1 MVPLPATPGEPLLT
15 AHDDAEIFELAPI
28 SLWAEDYS
36 GLRRLFRQ
44 WRAAGVTDLLGH
56 LRDDPRHIRQ
66 CIAAIRIVKV
76 NRRTLTMFGAAD
88 LAALN
93 AHLNHVMGGNNYAAR
108 AEELLQLWQG
118 ATSFAFTGVGYAL
131 DGRRLDVRVNTRI
144 MPGHEATWSRV
155 LVALEDVT
163 AEQQALRQLRVSET
177 YARGLFE
184 QSPVSLW
191 VEDFSVIKR
200 RLDGLRA
207 KGVLDL
213 RRYIELYPEF
223 VRQCVRDIR
232 LIDINQQSLPLF
244 AAPDKTTL
252 LNRIPDIFRDDILP
266 FFTEELIELWQG
278 RLQQQHETVL
288 YTLSG
293 ERLNLFV
300 QLSVMPGCEPDW
312 SMMLVSLTD
321 ITARKRAEA
330 SLEYLGK
337 HDVLTGLFNRAYFL
351 EQVDTLERH
360 GPFPVTVIMAD
371 LDGLK
376 TTNDTHGHAAGDTL
390 LRRASGV
397 LQSAVAQPH
406 WAARIGGDEFV
417 VLMTDTDQPQG
428 AAVIGKIEAMVEAD
442 NRYHRDTT
450 LRFSMGLATCY
461 GTACLDATVRQ
472 ADLLM
477 YETKRARYAAA

>member
-1 MVPLPATPGEPLLT
+1 MLNAE
-15 AHDDAEIFELAPI
+15 DDAEIFELAPI

-36 GLRRLFRQ
+36 GLQRLFQ
-44 WRAAGVTDLLGH
+44 HWRAAGITDLQAHLLG
-56 LRDDPRHIRQ
+56 DPNHIRQ

-76 NRRTLTMFGAAD
+76 NRHTLQMFGAPD
-88 LAALN
+88 LAALT
-93 AHLNHVMGGNNYAAR
+93 AHLHHIMGGNNFAAR
-108 AEELLQLWQG
+108 TGEFVQLWDG
-118 ATSFAFTGVGYAL
+118 ATSLTISGVGYAL
-131 DGRRLDVRVNTRI
+131 DGRRLDVRINTRI
-144 MPGHEATWSRV
+144 MPGYEADWSRV

-163 AEQQALRQLRVSET
+163 AEQQALRQLRISET

-184 QSPVSLW
+184 QSPVALW
-191 VEDFSVIKR
+191 VEDFSAIKQ
-200 RLDGLRA
+200 RLDALRA

-213 RRYIELYPEF
+213 RRYLAFYPDF
-223 VRQCVRDIR
+223 AMQCVRDIR
-232 LIDINQQSLPLF
+232 LLDINQQSLPLF
-244 AAPDKTTL
+244 AAPDKATL
-252 LNRIPDIFRDDILP
+252 LHRIPDIFRDDILP
-266 FFTEELIELWQG
+266 FFIEELIELWQG

-288 YTLSG
+288 YTLAG
-293 ERLNLFV
+293 DRLNLFV
-300 QLSVMPGCEPDW
+300 QLSVMPGCEHDW

-351 EQVDTLERH
+351 EQLDMLERG

-390 LRRASGV
+390 LRRAGGV
-397 LQSAVAQPH
+397 LQNAVAQPH

-417 VLMTDTDQPQG
+417 ILMMDTDQPQG
-428 AAVIGKIEAMVEAD
+428 ATIIGKIEAMVEAD
-442 NRYHRDTT
+442 NRYHRDAT
-450 LRFSMGLATCY
+450 LRFSMGLATCL
-461 GTACLDATVRQ
+461 GAACLDATVRQ

-477 YETKRARYAAA
+477 YQTKRARYAAA